1 MRTEM
6 ELPGTQPAP
15 GPIGRLVR
23 FGAGALIL
31 YMYVPEALFHREGLI
46 RTGWHVEMLGWL
58 FAIVLGLYLLPIV
71 IDRGFG
77 VSWGRRARL
86 VFAGL
91 AIVGLGYDRIVYG
104 TFWAPPVAWLTFA
117 TITFV
122 IVHLGISFV
131 VAGLLATPG

>member
-1 MRTEM
+1 MEM
-6 ELPGTQPAP
+6 PGSQPTP
-15 GPIGRLVR
+15 GLIGRIVR
-23 FGAGALIL
+23 FGAGASIL
-31 YMYVPEALFHREGLI
+31 TMYLPEALFHREGLI
-46 RTGWHVEMLGWL
+46 RTGWHVEMLGWI
-58 FAIVLGLYLLPIV
+58 FAIVIGLCLLPTI

-91 AIVGLGYDRIVYG
+91 AIVGLGYDRIAYG
-104 TFWAPPVAWLTFA
+104 TFWAPPVAWLTFV

-122 IVHLGISFV
+122 IVHLGLSFV

>member
-1 MRTEM
+1 MKTEM
-6 ELPGTQPAP
+6 ETPGSQPFP
-15 GPIGRLVR
+15 GPLGRIVR

-31 YMYVPEALFHREGLI
+31 YMYLPEALFHHEGLI
-46 RTGWHVEMLGWL
+46 RIGWHVEMLGWL
-58 FAIVLGLYLLPIV
+58 FAIVVGLHLLPVI

-77 VSWGRRARL
+77 LSWGRRPQL
-86 VFAGL
+86 LFAAL

-104 TFWAPPVAWLTFA
+104 TFWAPPVAWLTFV